1 MPLLCSALL
10 PAGAWPGFV
19 HSTEQGSYACNV
31 FQLPAAGCLRWRER
45 ERACRFATQNAY
57 CLTENNAVRCA
68 CSDTLQVLWK
78 LLLSLQLLSLQPLS
92 LQLVGEQVIATR
104 RGVLQ

>member
-19 HSTEQGSYACNV
+19 HSTEQCSYVCNV

-45 ERACRFATQNAY
+45 ELQVCNARRI
-57 CLTENNAVRCA
+57 CLTESDAVRCA
-68 CSDTLQVLWK
+68 CSFTLEVLWK
-78 LLLSLQLLSLQPLS
+78 LLLSLQLLSLQ
-92 LQLVGEQVIATR
+92 LVGKQVIATR
-104 RGVLQ
+104 RGVL